1 MIEKF
6 INQNTIYR
14 LIDGRDFLLVKA
26 LPCMP
31 GDLYIIISISG
42 KVIWLPRKLLPAE
55 LIMLADLF
63 G

>member
-26 LPCMP
+26 LPCQET
-31 GDLYIIISISG
+31 YIYIISISG

-55 LIMLADLF
+55 LIMLADLV